1 MDRFLNPGYEAAMK
15 SSMRTKHGAVLIK
28 GGKVLISACNYAEET
43 NSSCSIHAEMNA
55 LRQYQIK
62 VSSRYS

>member
-1 MDRFLNPGYEAAMK
+1 VKLKMDRFLNPGYEAAMK

-43 NSSCSIHAEMNA
+43 NSSCSIHA
-55 LRQYQIK
+55 
-62 VSSRYS
+62 